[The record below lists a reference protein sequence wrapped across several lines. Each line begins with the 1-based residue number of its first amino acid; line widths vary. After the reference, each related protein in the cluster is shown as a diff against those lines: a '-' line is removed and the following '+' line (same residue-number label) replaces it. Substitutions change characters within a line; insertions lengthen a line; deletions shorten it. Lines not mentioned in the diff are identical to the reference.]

1 MGLNGSAGQNRLES
15 TSDVV
20 VVIETEHCV
29 RLGQGLGEFS
39 SIPFSHAS
47 HGDDGLGRAS
57 LLEVSCS
64 QQGVHRVLLGL
75 FDEPTG
81 VDDDRLC
88 LLGIVHQTKP
98 TGLQSSRQFLGIDVV
113 ACAPHRDEV
122 DGHEFV
128 GAGHETPFTVD
139 ADLRCYVLPGL
150 RSTPESHAGRP
161 GVTDGSHIFVT
172 RRAIWHT
179 SIFVTSRALVRMWY
193 ERPGPATRDEPP
205 ATRNEPNVTHSHLHS
220 HTSAHHQSHAVP
232 RPSDPDPAGSR
243 PLGPGQIALI
253 VVLVIVGALTALG
266 LVRLWP
272 HGNIHD
278 HVAAG
283 QGATYADG
291 VTVHEATV
299 QKATAISCQDAGLET
314 PAQDPSNKCGSL
326 SVRID
331 TDAGAGKVVDLTV
344 NHAVWDSGISPG
356 QNVVVYHV
364 PDPSGGDGTYQFRD
378 FDRNHSMIAFAL
390 IFLVVVIAVAR
401 WRGVRAVVAL
411 GFALWLI
418 WTFMIPALVMGR
430 DPLLIG
436 VVTSLAIMFLVLYL
450 THGVNMR
457 TTTALV
463 GTIFGILV
471 CAGLGMWAATWSHF
485 TGVSGE
491 DDLLLGAIAPQMHM
505 SVLVTC
511 AIVVAGLG
519 VLNDVTI
526 TQASAVWELAD
537 IWEGKLD
544 RRRLFTSAMRIG
556 RDHIASTIYT
566 TAFAAAGAALPVLVL
581 MHLDNQ
587 PLWQV
592 LTSEQFAAE
601 IIRTLVGS
609 IGLVL
614 AVPLTTAVA
623 VASVPRRT
631 GGQRAVP
638 ATDVSPF
645 TPQDR

>member
-1 MGLNGSAGQNRLES
+1 
-15 TSDVV
+15 
-20 VVIETEHCV
+20 
-29 RLGQGLGEFS
+29 
-39 SIPFSHAS
+39 
-47 HGDDGLGRAS
+47 
-57 LLEVSCS
+57 
-64 QQGVHRVLLGL
+64 
-75 FDEPTG
+75 
-81 VDDDRLC
+81 
-88 LLGIVHQTKP
+88 
-98 TGLQSSRQFLGIDVV
+98 
-113 ACAPHRDEV
+113 
-122 DGHEFV
+122 
-128 GAGHETPFTVD
+128 
-139 ADLRCYVLPGL
+139 
-150 RSTPESHAGRP
+150 
-161 GVTDGSHIFVT
+161 
-172 RRAIWHT
+172 
-179 SIFVTSRALVRMWY
+179 MWY

-232 RPSDPDPAGSR
+232 RPSDLDPAGSR

-299 QKATAISCQDAGLET
+299 QKATAISCQGAGLET

-344 NHAVWDSGISPG
+344 NHAVWDSGITPG
-356 QNVVVYHV
+356 QSVVIYHV

-378 FDRNHSMIAFAL
+378 FDRNHSMIAFSL

-537 IWEGKLD
+537 IWEGGLD